1 MNRSPFAIVCA
12 LLIVV
17 GWTASPSSAQQ
28 KTVKECQDEWRA
40 NKADNQA
47 KGIKEKDYVAQC
59 RGTAATAAPAAAP
72 VQTNVA
78 PPPLAPSGKGKSAK
92 ECRAEWRVNKADNEA
107 KGITEKQYIAQ
118 CRGGAI
124 AVAPTPAPA
133 PAPAPAPTTARSAP
147 TTTVNTRP
155 PVAPTAPTGVGQYQT
170 EAEAKGRC
178 FSDTVVWVNLKSRIY
193 HFAGTKKRKHQRRH
207 LHVRERGNS
216 SRRSSVKDGKASLGK
231 PLTAGPGS
239 RRSGCADSARYG
251 GQA

>member
-1 MNRSPFAIVCA
+1 MNLSRFAIVCA
-12 LLIVV
+12 SLIIV
-17 GWTASPSSAQQ
+17 GWTASPSLAQQ
-28 KTVKECQDEWRA
+28 KTVKQCHDEWRS

-59 RGTAATAAPAAAP
+59 RGTADTAAPAGAP

-78 PPPLAPSGKGKSAK
+78 PPPSAPSSKGKSAK
-92 ECRAEWRVNKADNEA
+92 ECRAEWRANKADNEA

-133 PAPAPAPTTARSAP
+133 PAPAPTPPPARSVP

-155 PVAPTAPTGVGQYQT
+155 SAAPTAVGQYRT

-193 HFAGTKKRKHQRRH
+193 HFAGTKNYGNTKEGTYMC
-207 LHVRERGNS
+207 ERGAIAQGD
-216 SRRSSVKDGKASLGK
+216 RASK
-231 PLTAGPGS
+231 TEKHP
-239 RRSGCADSARYG
+239 
-251 GQA
+251 

>member
-12 LLIVV
+12 LFIIVA
-17 GWTASPSSAQQ
+17 WTASPSLAQQ

-78 PPPLAPSGKGKSAK
+78 PPPSAPSGKGKSAK

-133 PAPAPAPTTARSAP
+133 PAPAPAPTPARSAP

-155 PVAPTAPTGVGQYQT
+155 RAAPTAPTGVGQYQT

-193 HFAGTKKRKHQRRH
+193 HFAGTKNYGNTKEGTYMC
-207 LHVRERGNS
+207 ERGAIAQGD
-216 SRRSSVKDGKASLGK
+216 RASK
-231 PLTAGPGS
+231 TEKHP
-239 RRSGCADSARYG
+239 
-251 GQA
+251 